1 MVKMCSVGR
10 WTDDEHNQFLE
21 GLRLHGK
28 EWKEIGKMIPTRSIV
43 QIRTHAQKYF
53 QKVQKARLH
62 GFTGE
67 IKMDGKTK
75 FASLSRKEMQRQKLS
90 TNFPLPNPHLNHRIY
105 NSRDPTAAVLMMN
118 GGQYSGDGCGGNMSQ
133 PPPPPSS
140 SSSSGGRIPSSSITL
155 MGGTYT
161 QINPLSQSKD
171 NSTTNSSS
179 ITSTSGYSNSL

>member
-1 MVKMCSVGR
+1 
-10 WTDDEHNQFLE
+10 
-21 GLRLHGK
+21 
-28 EWKEIGKMIPTRSIV
+28 MIPTRSIV

-90 TNFPLPNPHLNHRIY
+90 TNFPLPNPHLNHHIY

-118 GGQYSGDGCGGNMSQ
+118 GGQYSGDGGGGNMLQQQQQ
-133 PPPPPSS
+133 PP

-171 NSTTNSSS
+171 TSTTNSS
-179 ITSTSGYSNSL
+179 ITSTSGYSN